1 VSDHPKGMPCAMCRN
16 MGHTCYTERLVL
28 GIPTCV
34 FCEDGVACPYV
45 KKQHSDRKR
54 GPQPPA
60 TRKGKKPY

>member
-1 VSDHPKGMPCAMCRN
+1 MCRN